1 MIGIVRPLLAGWS
14 DPDFLDHLIGRDNA
28 LGVCHGKTEAIQCGV
43 QAAGIA
49 ES

>member
-1 MIGIVRPLLAGWS
+1 MAALWS